1 MIDSDYRFAGR
12 KDTIAVI
19 PVKANILLIEG
30 KRAEHPSFFMGLTRK
45 GFHVESVSS
54 GSKALDRLSEK
65 LPHLVLID
73 AASMR
78 TSGKRICQSIQQVAP
93 GVPVVLVV
101 EKDHNGADKFD
112 ANVVLAQPFTLQKLL
127 NRIRPLLPT
136 EDKNLLV
143 AGPLELDMDQR
154 WVRSQDRQTS
164 LTPRLVN
171 LLQVLIKRKGE
182 VIDRRELFRLV
193 WDTGYTGDT
202 RTLDVH
208 ISWLRQAIEEDPR
221 HPRLIKTVRGVGYR
235 LDVDPDNGP
244 SHLNSNHKPEI

>member
-1 MIDSDYRFAGR
+1 
-12 KDTIAVI
+12 VI

-54 GSKALDRLSEK
+54 GSNALERLSEN
-65 LPHLVLID
+65 LPHLVLVD

-78 TSGKRICQSIQQVAP
+78 TSGKRICQSIRQLAP
-93 GVPVVLVV
+93 GLPVVLVV
-101 EKDHNGADKFD
+101 EKNPVEVDKID
-112 ANVVLAQPFTLQKLL
+112 ANVILAQPFTLQKLL
-127 NRIRPLLPT
+127 NRIRPLLPA
-136 EDKNLLV
+136 EDKNLLI
-143 AGPLELDMDQR
+143 AGPLELDLAQR
-154 WVRSQDRQTS
+154 WVRCQDRQTS

-171 LLQVLIKRKGE
+171 LLHILIKRKGE

-208 ISWLRQAIEEDPR
+208 ISWLRQAVEEDPR
-221 HPRLIKTVRGVGYR
+221 HPQLIKTVRGVGYR
-235 LDVDPDNGP
+235 LDVDPDARP
-244 SHLNSNHKPEI
+244 LNLSSNHRPTKKAKLES